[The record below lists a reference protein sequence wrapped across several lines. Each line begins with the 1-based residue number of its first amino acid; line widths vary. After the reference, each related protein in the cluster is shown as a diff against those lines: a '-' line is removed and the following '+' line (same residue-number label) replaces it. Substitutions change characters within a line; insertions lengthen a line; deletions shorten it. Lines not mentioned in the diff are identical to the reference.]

1 MWKYILKRI
10 GYFIPTVLG
19 ACLLAFTIVKLI
31 PGDPVEI
38 ILGIHAVTP
47 EIRTYYQHVLG
58 LDQPIYLQFIIWFQ
72 RMLTGDWG
80 TSIISGLSVRD
91 LVFRRFMNTL
101 QVTSIAI
108 IFIVT
113 IGTILGIISAYK
125 TGTRTDKILRVF
137 SILGWSLPDFLT
149 GLIFILIFSLYL
161 NILPSMGGG
170 GIEHLILPSLTLS
183 IGSIAYVSRI
193 TRGSLLDVAVQDF
206 VRTARAKG
214 LSKGKIMINHIL
226 RNGLLPIITILG
238 MEFGWLLSGSFIVET
253 IFSYPGIGGLTVQSI
268 SNRDFTVVQGCVFFI
283 VIIFCTINLI
293 IDIIY
298 VYIDPRIRYE
308 RRS

>member
-1 MWKYILKRI
+1 MWRYILKRI
-10 GYFIPTVLG
+10 GYFIPTILG
-19 ACLLAFTIVKLI
+19 ACLLAFIIVRLI

-38 ILGIHAVTP
+38 ILGIHAITP

-58 LDQPIYLQFIIWFQ
+58 LDQPIYVQFIIWFQ

-91 LVFRRFMNTL
+91 LVFRRFINTL
-101 QVTSIAI
+101 QVTLIAI
-108 IFIVT
+108 IFIII
-113 IGTILGIISAYK
+113 IGTILGIISANK

-226 RNGLLPIITILG
+226 RNALLPIITILG

-283 VIIFCTINLI
+283 AIILCTINLI

-298 VYIDPRIRYE
+298 VYLDPRVRYE

>member
-1 MWKYILKRI
+1 
-10 GYFIPTVLG
+10 
-19 ACLLAFTIVKLI
+19 
-31 PGDPVEI
+31 
-38 ILGIHAVTP
+38 
-47 EIRTYYQHVLG
+47 
-58 LDQPIYLQFIIWFQ
+58 
-72 RMLTGDWG
+72 MLTGDWG

-125 TGTRTDKILRVF
+125 TGTRTDKILRIF